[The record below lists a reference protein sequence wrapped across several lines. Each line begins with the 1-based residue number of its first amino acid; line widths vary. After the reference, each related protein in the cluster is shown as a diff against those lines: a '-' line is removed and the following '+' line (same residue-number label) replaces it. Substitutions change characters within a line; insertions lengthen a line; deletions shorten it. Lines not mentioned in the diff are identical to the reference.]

1 MNHCTSCGAELPVA
15 AQFCGN
21 CGRIASVVQQ
31 TPDGMRAY
39 PSGDMHA
46 DNTPTSI
53 SGASR
58 PVLSSGEH
66 EYSTIRHTWSK
77 GEIAQNMPVAD
88 EEDEEEEGQ
97 RRRALLGLPLLGAL
111 ANGQPPAN
119 GLPMVQ
125 GTPYL
130 NGVPLVQGT
139 PGGAAA
145 AQAIHGAASS
155 VPSPFAPSTPPPN
168 TPLPHPGPWPPVHT
182 PTPPP
187 GPSSLPAHAGTG
199 SGSSPR
205 PGTSGGS
212 CALTALII
220 VVVCLV
226 IIGTIGGLFFGVSPA
241 L

>member
-1 MNHCTSCGAELPVA
+1 
-15 AQFCGN
+15 
-21 CGRIASVVQQ
+21 
-31 TPDGMRAY
+31 
-39 PSGDMHA
+39 
-46 DNTPTSI
+46 
-53 SGASR
+53 
-58 PVLSSGEH
+58 
-66 EYSTIRHTWSK
+66 
-77 GEIAQNMPVAD
+77 
-88 EEDEEEEGQ
+88 
-97 RRRALLGLPLLGAL
+97 
-111 ANGQPPAN
+111 
-119 GLPMVQ
+119 
-125 GTPYL
+125 
-130 NGVPLVQGT
+130 GT
-139 PGGAAA
+139 PGGASA

-155 VPSPFAPSTPPPN
+155 VPSPFAPSLAPSTPPPN

-241 L
+241 LALIGSSDVMPGEGLHLHGTHFFPGSGIALTLDGRLQLFTAGRSATGQ